1 MVSILLHGDAGA
13 GKSALAATMAM
24 ESDFPFI
31 KLISPETMIG
41 MTENAKINEINKV
54 FNDSYKSP
62 LSVIVID
69 NIERLLGK
77 WVDGNVRSLTNALT
91 IFFFL
96 GGNTDWVDIGP
107 RFSNAI
113 LQALLILLKKP
124 PPKVRMGIKERKE
137 FHGLIHA

>member
-77 WVDGNVRSLTNALT
+77 SIDGNACSLTNALT
-91 IFFFL
+91 IFFFKTQT
-96 GGNTDWVDIGP
+96 G
-107 RFSNAI
+107 
-113 LQALLILLKKP
+113 
-124 PPKVRMGIKERKE
+124 
-137 FHGLIHA
+137 

>member
-77 WVDGNVRSLTNALT
+77 WTDGNICSISV
-91 IFFFL
+91 
-96 GGNTDWVDIGP
+96 
-107 RFSNAI
+107 
-113 LQALLILLKKP
+113 
-124 PPKVRMGIKERKE
+124 
-137 FHGLIHA
+137 

>member
-77 WVDGNVRSLTNALT
+77 WIEGNRRSLSLT
-91 IFFFL
+91 LWPSSFDEHRL
-96 GGNTDWVDIGP
+96 GRHWP
-107 RFSNAI
+107 
-113 LQALLILLKKP
+113 
-124 PPKVRMGIKERKE
+124 
-137 FHGLIHA
+137 